1 MRDSVLGAT
10 IAGVVGA
17 VVVDGLTA
25 LARAAGLP
33 IAAPW
38 RIAADVFLTSDLI
51 VTPLGT
57 ILGIIGTLALSTAT
71 AITILLVL
79 GRTGCDLAWLK
90 GLVCANGFGFL
101 SLGAIM
107 PALDIYPAIQHQA
120 LTNLAALVG
129 LSLLGMVQALFLAR
143 WLAGKWSAR
152 PKTNA

>member
-10 IAGVVGA
+10 IAGVAGA
-17 VVVDGLTA
+17 AVVDGLTA
-25 LARAAGLP
+25 IARAAGLP

-38 RIAADVFLTSDLI
+38 RIAADVFLASDLI
-51 VTPLGT
+51 GTPLGT
-57 ILGIIGTLALSTAT
+57 ALGIVGTLALSTAT

-79 GRTGCDLAWLK
+79 GWTGCDLAWLK

-107 PALDIYPAIQHQA
+107 PALDIYPAIQHQS

-129 LSLLGMVQALFLAR
+129 LSLLGIVQALILAR
-143 WLAGKWSAR
+143 WLGGRSSVR
-152 PKTNA
+152 PKANA